1 MKVGLG
7 TDIGAGTSFSL
18 LQTVNE
24 AYKVQQLQGD
34 KLSAYEALYHATLG
48 GAKRLICKIS

>member
-7 TDIGAGTSFSL
+7 TECGAGTSFSL

-24 AYKVQQLQGD
+24 AYKVQRLQGD
-34 KLSAYEALYHATLG
+34 KLSAYEALYHAT
-48 GAKRLICKIS
+48 